1 MLSWAR
7 AYALARPE
15 NPNYVTPGL
24 NVPARV
30 NDPLEGVIAFTGAVL
45 LHFASAEAGTL
56 IDFGIA
62 SSY

>member
-1 MLSWAR
+1 MFSWAR
-7 AYALARPE
+7 AYALAKPE

-30 NDPLEGVIAFTGAVL
+30 NVPLEGVLAYIGAVL